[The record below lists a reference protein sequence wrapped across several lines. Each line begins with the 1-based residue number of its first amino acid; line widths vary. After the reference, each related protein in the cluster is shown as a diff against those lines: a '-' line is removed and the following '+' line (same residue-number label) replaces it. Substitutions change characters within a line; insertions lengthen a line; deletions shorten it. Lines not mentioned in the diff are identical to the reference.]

1 MGVGLATM
9 SGPNMYSL
17 SIGNTASLAAVP
29 ANPSRTGLTIQ
40 NNSANII
47 TFTFGA
53 VTPVSQSVGQQ
64 LAANANV
71 TVPPQNL
78 GFQGN
83 MGSQVN
89 MIGNVAG
96 PSSVTVIEYF

>member
-1 MGVGLATM
+1 MGLGLATM
-9 SGPNMYSL
+9 SGPNMYTL
-17 SIGNTASLAAVP
+17 SVANTALLAGVP
-29 ANPSRTGLTIQ
+29 ANPTRTGLTIQ
-40 NNSANII
+40 NNSANTI

-53 VTPVSQSVGQQ
+53 VVPVSASIGQQ

-71 TVPPQNL
+71 TLPPSVM

-89 MIGNVAG
+89 MIANVAG
-96 PSSVTVIEYF
+96 PSNVTVIEYF